1 MNIQQYREINL
12 KELLERAGYELTQHD
27 HHGQFK
33 VVGLGGLIIQPETG
47 LFNHFSAGV
56 GGKGAIDLIMHLEK
70 CDFKEAI
77 QYIDKCMGENWI
89 PHTHTYQDTKKEPK
103 KPFILPPKNN
113 NNEKIFNY
121 LIVQRKLD
129 AELVSELIEADSL
142 YESEKYHNCVFVCRD
157 FNGKAT
163 GAVLRGT
170 YNPKKGEPFKG
181 LAANSNGL
189 YGVAI
194 SAYADCKNK
203 KLYIFEA
210 PIDAL
215 SYIQLHGKQE
225 DASYLAMT
233 GLKPNMVMNY
243 VKQIK
248 QLEKVVLCTDNDL
261 AGKEFD
267 QKIITEIK
275 KLKPMLEVT
284 VEKPKA
290 KDWNEDLCQQYEK
303 ESITLTARVTINRT
317 NNKGIER

>member
-77 QYIDKCMGENWI
+77 RYIDRCMGENYI
-89 PHTHTYQDTKKEPK
+89 PNTYTYRDRKKEPK
-103 KPFILPPKNN
+103 KPFVLPPKNSN
-113 NNEKIFNY
+113 NDKVINY
-121 LIVQRKLD
+121 LVSKRKLAPD
-129 AELVSELIEADSL
+129 LVQELIEADLL
-142 YESEKYHNCVFVCRD
+142 YESEKYHNCVFVCRN
-157 FNGKAT
+157 FSGKAT

-170 YNPKKGEPFKG
+170 YNPTKGEPFKG
-181 LAANSNGL
+181 LAANTNGL
-189 YGVAI
+189 YGVTI
-194 SAYADCKNK
+194 STSADCESK

-210 PIDAL
+210 PIDGL

-225 DASYLAMT
+225 DATYLAMT
-233 GLKPNMVMNY
+233 GLKPNIVMNY

-248 QLEKVVLCTDNDL
+248 QLEKVVLCTDNDF

-267 QKIITEIK
+267 QKIGSEIK
-275 KLKPMLEVT
+275 NLKPTLEIS
-284 VEKPKA
+284 VEKSKG
-290 KDWNEDLCQQYEK
+290 KDWNEDLCQQNEQERIATK
-303 ESITLTARVTINRT
+303 VTINRT